1 MKTTESLPK
10 RNNAN
15 SGRKAHN
22 DNRCYKVGR
31 IRMNSWA
38 TRLLNAYDIVI
49 YDSELV
55 HIYKRHGKE
64 LRSVGMT
71 AFDFVKFIV
80 ENFNEIYQD
89 EEKGFLIVVHRTH
102 TSDMAAISLHLQT
115 MKGKEVYK
123 INTATPVDTKQLRSK
138 TLLCANDR

>member
-1 MKTTESLPK
+1 MKTTTTLPK

-15 SGRKAHN
+15 SGQKAHN
-22 DNRCYKVGR
+22 DNRPYKVGR

-38 TRLLNAYDIVI
+38 NACLNAYDVVI

-55 HIYKRHGKE
+55 HIYKRHGHE

-71 AFDFVKFIV
+71 AFDFVKFIIN
-80 ENFNEIYQD
+80 NFNEIYQD
-89 EEKGFLIVVHRTH
+89 GETGYLLVVHRTH
-102 TSDMAAISLHLQT
+102 TSDMAAISLHLISAGE
-115 MKGKEVYK
+115 KSVYK

>member
-1 MKTTESLPK
+1 MKTTKALPK
-10 RNNAN
+10 RNNAVN
-15 SGRKAHN
+15 GRKAHN

-115 MKGKEVYK
+115 MKRKEVYK